1 MRDILSSD
9 KIRLYCDGGDW
20 QKTVFRIALLGK
32 VSVEYP
38 VTFIQEHPDAMV
50 TADAW
55 TAKAP
60 AAAPK

>member
-1 MRDILSSD
+1 
-9 KIRLYCDGGDW
+9 
-20 QKTVFRIALLGK
+20 
-32 VSVEYP
+32 VEYP

-55 TAKAP
+55 TAEAP